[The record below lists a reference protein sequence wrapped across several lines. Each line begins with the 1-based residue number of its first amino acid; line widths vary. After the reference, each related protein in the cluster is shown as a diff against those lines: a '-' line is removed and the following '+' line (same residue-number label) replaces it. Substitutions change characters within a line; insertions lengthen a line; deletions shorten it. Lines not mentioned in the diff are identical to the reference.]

1 MNKGLLIGIVIL
13 SVVSIGLVIAGV
25 IIRPA
30 FITLGIGVAL
40 LGVWIYL
47 VWAVRKRKS
56 SLFPDRMEPESVERH
71 LRWLRI
77 FLLVAGILLLVG
89 IVGVIVHNV
98 IFALTGIEESVAFFI
113 GLIGLLVFVIA
124 TIGGLVTLLI
134 GRRGPSKAIPE

>member
-1 MNKGLLIGIVIL
+1 MSIRLLIGIIVL
-13 SVVSIGLVIAGV
+13 SVVSVGLVIAGV

-47 VWAVRKRKS
+47 VWTVRKKKT
-56 SLFPDRMEPESVERH
+56 SLFHDRMEPESAERY
-71 LRWLRI
+71 LKWLRI
-77 FLLVAGILLLVG
+77 FLRVAGILLLVG
-89 IVGVIVHNV
+89 IVGVVVHNV

-113 GLIGLLVFVIA
+113 GLLGLLVFVVA